1 MSLEYLA
8 FHVYHISGRG
18 CVESGDNYYEVLFD
32 WNALIIKQV
41 YVKILL
47 HSEFIM
53 SEYAFIMELVT

>member
-1 MSLEYLA
+1 MSLKYLA
-8 FHVYHISGRG
+8 YRLYHINARG

-32 WNALIIKQV
+32 WNALILMQV

-47 HSEFIM
+47 HLEFIK